1 MNWTTSLRRE
11 IINYARQYAEHK
23 SIPFYLSRA
32 QKFPT
37 VMFTPYNGG
46 TQHGS
51 FLTPSYQAI
60 LARQNW
66 KVRLQKRHPRLNA
79 LPPERRNQAKE
90 LDSCNSSDALLMNI
104 FCYPGIK
111 RCRRLASLFD
121 QSVLPPAE
129 FGVRARNPFTDGR
142 ADRTEVDMRLG
153 GTLVEAKLTEP
164 DFTSKSKTHVQTY
177 RDFEGVFDAAMLPQ
191 SERRFFNYQLIR
203 NVLAAF
209 AHDAVF
215 ILVCDGRRPDL
226 LRSWWNVMR
235 AVKSPEMRSRCGFVL
250 WQEIADVVP
259 DEIRGFLMEK
269 YGIVGT
275 REDVM

>member
-1 MNWTTSLRRE
+1 
-11 IINYARQYAEHK
+11 
-23 SIPFYLSRA
+23 
-32 QKFPT
+32 
-37 VMFTPYNGG
+37 MFAPYNDDA
-46 TQHGS
+46 QHGN

-60 LARQNW
+60 LARQDW
-66 KVRLQKRHPRLNA
+66 KVRLQKRHRRLDA
-79 LPPERRNQAKE
+79 LPPERHSQAKE

-121 QSVLPPAE
+121 QSVLPQAE
-129 FGVRARNPFTDGR
+129 FGVLARNPFTDGR

-153 GTLVEAKLTEP
+153 KTLVEANLTEP
-164 DFTSKSKTHVQTY
+164 DFTSKSKTHVRTY
-177 RDFEGVFDAAMLPQ
+177 RDFEGVFDVAVLPQ
-191 SERRFFNYQLIR
+191 NDKMFFNYQLIR

-209 AHDAVF
+209 VHDAVF

-235 AVKSPEMRSRCGFVL
+235 AVKSPEMRSRCDFVL

-259 DEIRGFLMEK
+259 DEIREFLMEK
-269 YGIVGT
+269 YSIVGT